1 MARVTLKQVAAQ
13 SGVSYQTV
21 SEVVKGSDKVAP
33 ETRKRVQAALETLDY
48 HPNHAARSMRL
59 SKSMNIAYV
68 VYRIEDFT
76 DPAMGENLSG
86 MLEALDTAGYSLT
99 IEAHRGGL
107 ERIRASLGQGKID
120 GAILASLPHEILPET
135 LSSWGHPLVAFDPP
149 PHVGGIGVV
158 RADYRGGVVQAVQHL
173 FERGRRN
180 IAFIGG
186 PPDYEMPL
194 WHNTER
200 HAGFEVGMG
209 QVGLSILPE
218 QVVHADYSVV
228 GGRAAMCELLERGLS
243 LDAVVCASDRMAV
256 GAAQEIKS
264 RGLNV
269 PRDLAVTGFND
280 SEFAQTFD
288 PPLTTVHFPIRE
300 MGLRAAEMLLERIL
314 NPDALEREHL
324 VISLPLI
331 VRGSS

>member
-1 MARVTLKQVAAQ
+1 MARVTLKQVAIH

-33 ETRKRVQAALETLDY
+33 ETRKRVQAALDTLDY
-48 HPNHAARSMRL
+48 HPSHAARSMRL

-76 DPAMGENLSG
+76 DSAMGENLSG
-86 MLEALDTAGYSLT
+86 MLEVLDAAGYSLT

-120 GAILASLPHEILPET
+120 GAILASLPHETLPET
-135 LSSWGHPLVAFDPP
+135 LSHWGHPLVAFDQPD
-149 PHVGGIGVV
+149 HIGGIGVV
-158 RADYRGGVVQAVQHL
+158 RADYRGGVAQAVQHL

-186 PPDYEMPL
+186 PPDYELPL

-200 HAGFEVGMG
+200 HAGFQQGMG
-209 QVGLSILPE
+209 QVGLGILAE
-218 QVVHADYSVV
+218 QVIHSDYSVA
-228 GGRAAMCELLERGLS
+228 GGRAAMCELFGRGS
-243 LDAVVCASDRMAV
+243 TLDAVVCASDRMAL

-264 RGLNV
+264 RGLNI
-269 PRDLAVTGFND
+269 PRDFAVTGFND
-280 SEFAQTFD
+280 SEFAQIVD
-288 PPLTTVHFPIRE
+288 PPLTTVRFPIRE
-300 MGLRAAEMLLERIL
+300 MGLRAATLLLEKIL
-314 NPDALEREHL
+314 DQGALAREHL
-324 VISLPLI
+324 VIPLPLI

>member
-1 MARVTLKQVAAQ
+1 MARVTLKQVAIH

-59 SKSMNIAYV
+59 SRSMNIAYV
-68 VYRIEDFT
+68 VYHIEDFT

-86 MLEALDTAGYSLT
+86 MLEALDSAGYSLT

-135 LSSWGHPLVAFDPP
+135 LSSWNYPLVAFDQPT
-149 PHVGGIGVV
+149 HVGGIGVV
-158 RADYRGGVVQAVQHL
+158 RADYRGGVARAVQHL

-186 PPDYEMPL
+186 PPDYELPL

-200 HAGFEVGMG
+200 HAGFQQGMG

-228 GGRAAMCELLERGLS
+228 GGRAAMCELLERGS
-243 LDAVVCASDRMAV
+243 TLDALVCASDRMAV
-256 GAAQEIKS
+256 GAAQEAKS
-264 RGLNV
+264 RGLNI

-288 PPLTTVHFPIRE
+288 PPLTTVRFPIRE
-300 MGLRAAEMLLERIL
+300 MGHQAAKLLLERL
-314 NPDALEREHL
+314 KGPLSPEREHL
-324 VISLPLI
+324 EIPLSLVI
-331 VRGSS
+331 RGSS